1 MKNWFL
7 LLSLPFGLQTV
18 YSQSSELCKTQVES
32 QNWSGAITACNQA
45 INANTQDANSWLH
58 RGMAG
63 YNLGDM
69 SAALR
74 DMSKAISLS
83 PRMSLA
89 YYNRGLIYDAMAV
102 RDLRACTDW
111 DAAFQLGDKDAAE
124 LLLSESC
131 KGKKYNPAKLPPENT
146 PPSLKMKTI
155 QSAINPVAQQVA
167 PQDVAPQ
174 DVAPA
179 VEAEPVKK
187 TVSAFATVKK
197 TTLADGPDIFK
208 SKIIQASDVNAEQAE
223 NSVKANILIQAL
235 NKYAPLADTI
245 SKDPRI
251 ELDKN
256 ECRALLLLSLKVV
269 RTDPP
274 SSQYENGKA
283 VMTGKSQVIV
293 DREFLGKA
301 ALTVNMLRA
310 EWAEWTMPITEWD
323 KTISKKALGGDI
335 ESAYSGYQMTQ
346 FIDKFKAALVKNF

>member
-7 LLSLPFGLQTV
+7 LLSLPLGLQFAH
-18 YSQSSELCKTQVES
+18 SQSSELCKTQVES
-32 QNWSGAITACNQA
+32 QNWAGAVTACNQA
-45 INANTQDANSWLH
+45 INSNTQDADSWLN
-58 RGMAG
+58 RGMAS

-89 YYNRGLIYDAMAV
+89 YYNRGLIYDALAV
-102 RDLRACTDW
+102 NDLRACTDW

-124 LLLSESC
+124 LLLSETC
-131 KGKKYNPAKLPPENT
+131 KGKKYATAKLPAENAA
-146 PPSLKMKTI
+146 PALKMKTI
-155 QSAINPVAQQVA
+155 QSAINPVAAQV
-167 PQDVAPQ
+167 
-174 DVAPA
+174 VAPA
-179 VEAEPVKK
+179 VAAEPVKK

-197 TTLADGPDIFK
+197 TTLADSPDVFK
-208 SKIIQASDVNAEQAE
+208 SKVAMASDVNAEQAE

-245 SKDPRI
+245 LKDSRI
-251 ELDKN
+251 ELGKD

-269 RTDPP
+269 RADAP
-274 SSQYENGKA
+274 SSQAENGKT

-310 EWAEWTMPITEWD
+310 DWAEWTLPITEWD